1 MWKKSEQEQSGPQP
15 RPQPQPKPSAPARNP
30 SPTSRE
36 RAVIGPSIEIKG
48 NLTGG
53 EDLLIEGRVEGRIE
67 LKTHNVTVG
76 KSGRIKADI
85 FGKMI
90 TIEGEVD
97 GNLYGEDQLIL
108 RNGSSV
114 RGNITAPPGGVIL
127 EDGSNF
133 KGSIDMA
140 PVHSTESKPAQTTGS
155 VARPQ
160 PQTPKTSGQT
170 PLPGSGSKT
179 DS

>member
-1 MWKKSEQEQSGPQP
+1 MWKKSESEQPNPQP
-15 RPQPQPKPSAPARNP
+15 KPQPQPQPSAPARNP
-30 SPTSRE
+30 SPSSRE
-36 RAVIGPSIEIKG
+36 RAIIGPSIEIKG

-53 EDLLIEGRVEGRIE
+53 EDLLIEGRVEGKIE

-76 KSGRIKADI
+76 KSGKIKADI

-140 PVHSTESKPAQTTGS
+140 PAHSSESKPVPAAG
-155 VARPQ
+155 
-160 PQTPKTSGQT
+160 PQTPPAMTSGQT
-170 PLPGSGSKT
+170 KLPGSGSKT
-179 DS
+179 GS

>member
-1 MWKKSEQEQSGPQP
+1 MWKKSEPEQPSPQP
-15 RPQPQPKPSAPARNP
+15 RPQSRPQPSAPSHTP
-30 SPTSRE
+30 SPPSRE
-36 RAVIGPSIEIKG
+36 RAIIGPSIEIEG

-53 EDLLIEGRVEGRIE
+53 EDLLIEGRVEGKIE

-76 KSGRIKADI
+76 KSGKIKADI
-85 FGKMI
+85 YGKVI

-97 GNLYGEDQLIL
+97 GNLFGEEQLIL

-114 RGNITAPPGGVIL
+114 RGNITAPTGGVIL

-140 PVHSTESKPAQTTGS
+140 PAHGTGSKPAPTSGS
-155 VARPQ
+155 FAKPQ
-160 PQTPKTSGQT
+160 PQTMKATAETQPPGAGPKTS
-170 PLPGSGSKT
+170 S
-179 DS
+179 